1 MSILT
6 DPHRGREPEISEH
19 EIQADLAVTR
29 KKTKLRCATI
39 KNQEGRRLPGNSTE
53 RKKTRHSEF

>member
-6 DPHRGREPEISEH
+6 DPHRGQKLEISEH

-29 KKTKLRCATI
+29 KKTKLKYSTI
-39 KNQEGRRLPGNSTE
+39 KNQEGRRLPDNST
-53 RKKTRHSEF
+53 RKKTRHSES